1 MTTSQGLAQMT
12 PEQLIDQTDDKYM
25 GLKQTTFFRDLL
37 LSQRRDAVAR
47 IEALRGDMAGLE
59 KAADEVDVALIEQER
74 QGLLSSIDREN
85 QNLREIK
92 LALDAIDTEEYGW
105 CAETGEE
112 IGLARLLSN
121 PRSLLS
127 VEAKHCQEIKARHQR
142 VA

>member
-1 MTTSQGLAQMT
+1 MT
-12 PEQLIDQTDDKYM
+12 PQQLLDQPKDQYM
-25 GLKQTTFFRDLL
+25 EPQQIAFFRELL

-47 IEALRGDMAGLE
+47 IEALRSDMSGLE

-74 QGLLSSIDREN
+74 QGLLTSIDREN

-92 LALDAIDTEEYGW
+92 LALDAIDTGEYGW

-121 PRSLLS
+121 PRSLLT

>member
-1 MTTSQGLAQMT
+1 MT
-12 PEQLIDQTDDKYM
+12 PQQLLDQPKDQYM
-25 GLKQTTFFRDLL
+25 EPQQIAFFRELL

-47 IEALRGDMAGLE
+47 IEALRSDMSGLE

-74 QGLLSSIDREN
+74 QGLLTSIDREN
-85 QNLREIK
+85 QNIREIK
-92 LALDAIDTEEYGW
+92 LALDAIDTGEYGW

-121 PRSLLS
+121 PRSLLT

>member
-1 MTTSQGLAQMT
+1 MT
-12 PEQLIDQTDDKYM
+12 PQQLLDQPKDQYM
-25 GLKQTTFFRDLL
+25 EPHQIAFFRELL
-37 LSQRRDAVAR
+37 LTQRRDAVAR
-47 IEALRGDMAGLE
+47 IDALRSDMSGLE

-92 LALDAIDTEEYGW
+92 LALDAIDTGEYGW

-121 PRSLLS
+121 PRSLLT

>member
-1 MTTSQGLAQMT
+1 MMPQ
-12 PEQLIDQTDDKYM
+12 QLLDQPKDQYM
-25 GLKQTTFFRDLL
+25 EPQQIAFFRELL

-47 IEALRGDMAGLE
+47 IEALRSDMSGLE

-74 QGLLSSIDREN
+74 QGLLTSIDREN
-85 QNLREIK
+85 QNIREIK
-92 LALDAIDTEEYGW
+92 LALDAIDTGEYGW

-121 PRSLLS
+121 PRSLLT

>member
-1 MTTSQGLAQMT
+1 MT
-12 PEQLIDQTDDKYM
+12 PQQLLDQPKDQYM
-25 GLKQTTFFRDLL
+25 EPQQIAFFRELL

-47 IEALRGDMAGLE
+47 IEALRSDMSGLE

-74 QGLLSSIDREN
+74 QGLLTSIDREN

-92 LALDAIDTEEYGW
+92 LALDAIDTGEYGW

-112 IGLARLLSN
+112 IGLPRLLSN
-121 PRSLLS
+121 PRSLLT